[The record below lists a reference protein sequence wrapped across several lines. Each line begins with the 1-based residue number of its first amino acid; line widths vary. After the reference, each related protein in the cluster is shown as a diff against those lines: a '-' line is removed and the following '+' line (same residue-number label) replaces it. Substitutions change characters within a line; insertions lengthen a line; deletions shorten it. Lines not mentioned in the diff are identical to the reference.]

1 MIDAL
6 QQGIDAVAGQ
16 QHGIDDLL
24 HLLHGEGNTAVQ
36 GFQRVG
42 PVLERVDEQEQAAG
56 LLDNGPRLLGH
67 GLRLLVDVTHQAAR
81 AAVDVVQHVLLAGP
95 DVLQRVHRGSGVGFG
110 RGAGSGFFVLGLVV
124 LFGVGFAVVF
134 LGRFIGQGTSRA
146 DEGGQLP
153 AGVSGESR
161 HEAEDGQ
168 QHENGQGTE
177 QAAIHG
183 PPQGKAPAGKGQ
195 RHHGIEKPAIAQDVL
210 VEKSI
215 CPVKAAFF
223 PFREQADGPALQALP
238 CPA

>member
-1 MIDAL
+1 MVDAF

-24 HLLHGEGNTAVQ
+24 HLLHGEGNAAIQ
-36 GFQRVG
+36 GLQRVG

-56 LLDNGPRLLGH
+56 LLDDGPRLLGH
-67 GLRLLVDVTHQAAR
+67 SLRLLVDVAHQAAR

-95 DVLQRVHRGSGVGFG
+95 DVLQRVHGGGRFGFG
-110 RGAGSGFFVLGLVV
+110 GGIGTRFFVLGLVV
-124 LFGVGFAVVF
+124 LFGIGLVIGLLGGF
-134 LGRFIGQGTSRA
+134 ISQGTGRA
-146 DEGGQLP
+146 DERGHLP
-153 AGVSGESR
+153 AGVSGEGR

-183 PPQGKAPAGKGQ
+183 PPQRKASAEGQ
-195 RHHGIEKPAIAQDVL
+195 GHHGIEKPAIAQDVL

-215 CPVKAAFF
+215 RLLKTAFF
-223 PFREQADGPALQALP
+223 PFREQTDGPALQALP